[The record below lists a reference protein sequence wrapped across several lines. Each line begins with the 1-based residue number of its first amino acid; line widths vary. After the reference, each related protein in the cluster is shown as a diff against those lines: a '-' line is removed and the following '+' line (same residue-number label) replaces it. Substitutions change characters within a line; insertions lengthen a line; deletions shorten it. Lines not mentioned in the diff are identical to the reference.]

1 MDSGKKRSLFS
12 GHYLPWS
19 KFLKSNP
26 PLGYEFG
33 ISRTYRAN
41 YPAGPRCAIKK
52 ANHYWGCLY
61 HQNYFSMMLFTF
73 SGTTVLLGLAALSLL
88 TGLTIY
94 CFRLLANR
102 RAGGELP
109 HKIIPSYTQ
118 PIHALAFCVAISAS
132 LLAINWTVPVTGTEL
147 PAYVV
152 EELDIID
159 TKIPVTKTPPPPP
172 PPPPPPLIEPIQDEI
187 VEEAPVFESQ
197 DVTEQDLL
205 PPPAP
210 PAPSAE
216 PTAAPL
222 LRHFHP
228 HHRPRTTR
236 SIYLYSTCPPL
247 GKNVWS

>member
-1 MDSGKKRSLFS
+1 
-12 GHYLPWS
+12 
-19 KFLKSNP
+19 
-26 PLGYEFG
+26 
-33 ISRTYRAN
+33 
-41 YPAGPRCAIKK
+41 
-52 ANHYWGCLY
+52 
-61 HQNYFSMMLFTF
+61 MLFTF

-132 LLAINWTVPVTGTEL
+132 LLAINWTVPVTVTEL

-210 PAPSAE
+210 PRTFGRAHRGTGSSATST
-216 PTAAPL
+216 PTTGRGQREVYICTAHAHL
-222 LRHFHP
+222 WERMYGAK
-228 HHRPRTTR
+228 RRRTQTVLGQSANDLYLPER
-236 SIYLYSTCPPL
+236 SLPGVS
-247 GKNVWS
+247 